1 MGLITIDGL
10 DARALE
16 ELTLRA
22 RQNGSTVEDEAR
34 RALEGALASG
44 VSSSRPSEKLA
55 AHLDDVR
62 EAVARYPLSNP
73 RLFGSAR
80 TGRDRPGS
88 DLDILVDPQP
98 GASLF
103 DLGGLRQE
111 LEDMLGVGVD
121 LKTPDD
127 LPPAI
132 RAKVLAEA
140 EPL

>member
-1 MGLITIDGL
+1 MGPITIDDL
-10 DARALE
+10 DAGVFEILDG
-16 ELTLRA
+16 RA
-22 RQNGSTVEDEAR
+22 RQSGRTVEDEAR
-34 RALEGALASG
+34 RALEHALGPDADTLK
-44 VSSSRPSEKLA
+44 PSEKLA
-55 AHLDDVR
+55 AHRGDVR

-73 RLFGSAR
+73 RLFGSTR